1 MKAHLKLFLKAIIN
15 VLIQLQKKKTKNKK
29 ASKSTKQRCTM
40 AKNIGKSR
48 NWHKMINEQTKQ
60 DVQTQVKL

>member
-1 MKAHLKLFLKAIIN
+1 MKAHLKQFFLKAIRN
-15 VLIQLQKKKTKNKK
+15 VLIQLQKTNKK
-29 ASKSTKQRCTM
+29 ASKSTKQRCKM
-40 AKNIGKSR
+40 AKDIGKSR